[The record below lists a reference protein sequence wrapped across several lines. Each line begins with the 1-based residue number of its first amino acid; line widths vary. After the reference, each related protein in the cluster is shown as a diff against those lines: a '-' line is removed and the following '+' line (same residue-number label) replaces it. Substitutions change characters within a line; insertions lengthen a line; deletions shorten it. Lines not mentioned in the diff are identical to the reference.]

1 MENGFYY
8 HVHGFT
14 LYSEIEC
21 PELLLVTESI
31 PDVRVQVGL
40 LADFPLHQKHP
51 HQGYCIEGMHM
62 LLNIKDVGRFSVKDG
77 REIIVDPAPD
87 AEPKMIRLFLL

>member
-1 MENGFYY
+1 MEQGFYY
-8 HVHGFT
+8 QVHGFT

-21 PELLLVTESI
+21 PALLPASAGT
-31 PDVRVQVGL
+31 PDLSVRFGS
-40 LADFPLHQKHP
+40 LAHLPPHATHP
-51 HQGYCIEGMHM
+51 YRSHCISRMHM
-62 LLNIKDVGRFSVKDG
+62 LLNIEDVGRFSVKDG